1 MVPDHGGQRGLL
13 RARAVDGRSARASA
27 QPPSQDLRRTR
38 RGDAAGARA
47 ALLAHPGRDQAAALR
62 ARSGY
67 GCGAAGLGFL
77 RRRSAESDRL
87 RRSATRFQT
96 MIPNS
101 ILVANRG
108 EIAIRIIR
116 AAAELGIRTVAIFS
130 EDDRG
135 SLHTVKADRS
145 MALRGTGPAA
155 YLDVDQIID
164 AARQT
169 GCDAI
174 HPGYGFLSENAGFA
188 RRCAGQGITFI
199 GPRPEMLELFGAKI
213 AARNAA
219 QQCGVP
225 VLDATAGATSLEQAR
240 EFFAAHSAGIM
251 IKAVAGGGGRGMR
264 AVHRI
269 EELEPAFE
277 RCQSEARAAFGIG
290 DVYVERLMPS
300 ARHIE
305 VQVLGD
311 RNGDVAHLWERECT
325 IQRRHQKLVEV
336 APSPAIG
343 VRMRQLVTGAAIRIA
358 ASLRYDNL
366 GTFEFL
372 VSSEDSEDG
381 RFVFIEANPRLQV
394 EHTVT
399 EEVTGVDLVKAQIL
413 LAAGKRLEEA
423 GLRLSDP
430 APRGFAIQLRINAES
445 IGAGG
450 AARPSSGKIAVFEP
464 PLGPG
469 LRVDTCAYAGYA
481 TNSRFDSLLAKLI
494 VRCASPEFRSE
505 EHTSELQS

>member
-108 EIAIRIIR
+108 EIAIRVIR
-116 AAAELGIRTVAIFS
+116 AAAELGIRTVAVFS

-135 SLHTVKADRS
+135 SLHTIKADEAR
-145 MALRGTGPAA
+145 ALRGAGPGA
-155 YLDVDQIID
+155 YLDIEQLIA
-164 AARQT
+164 AARDS

-174 HPGYGFLSENAGFA
+174 HPGYGFLSENASFA
-188 RRCAGQGITFI
+188 RRCAQERIVFV
-199 GPRPEMLELFGAKI
+199 GPRPEILDLFGDKI
-213 AARNAA
+213 EARALAAR
-219 QQCGVP
+219 CGVA
-225 VLDATAGATSLEQAR
+225 LMAATAGPATLEQAR
-240 EFFAAHSAGIM
+240 EFFAAQAAGSAVI
-251 IKAVAGGGGRGMR
+251 IKAIAGGGGRGMR
-264 AVHRI
+264 VVHRI
-269 EELEPAFE
+269 EELDAAWE
-277 RCQSEARAAFGIG
+277 RCQSEARAAFGNG
-290 DVYVERLMPS
+290 ALYVERLMPS

-311 RNGDVAHLWERECT
+311 RSGEVSHLWERECT

-336 APSPAIG
+336 APSPAISP
-343 VRMRQLVTGAAIRIA
+343 RLRERIIEAALRIA
-358 ASLRYDNL
+358 RSLRYDNL

-372 VSSEDSEDG
+372 VAAEGDG
-381 RFVFIEANPRLQV
+381 DAEYAFIEANPRLQV

-413 LAAGKRLEEA
+413 LAAGKRLEAA
-423 GLRLSDP
+423 GLPDAEPPR
-430 APRGFAIQLRINAES
+430 PRGYAIELRVCAES
-445 IGAGG
+445 MGPEGG
-450 AARPSSGKIAVFEP
+450 ARPSSGTIGVFEP
-464 PLGPG
+464 PSGQG
-469 LRVDTCAYAGYA
+469 IRVDSFAYAGYT
-481 TNSRFDSLLAKLI
+481 TNPRFDSLLAKL
-494 VRCASPEFRSE
+494 VVHSSSPDFADA
-505 EHTSELQS
+505 